1 MAGNSALSAAV
12 KAKKDEF
19 YTQLTDIE
27 KEMRYYRKHFKDK
40 TVLCNCDDPFE
51 SNFFKYFVLNFNR
64 LGLKKLIATCYF
76 SSPIIGQQLQ
86 YHFNQDGQMTFS
98 FGDDTSDD
106 YKAKRP
112 YKAIVTSVYDTTGD
126 GGVDMVDV
134 AKLFM
139 SGENELSE
147 LDGDGDFRSQECL
160 ELLDESDIVVTNPP
174 FSLFREYIAT
184 LMQHEKKFIIIGN
197 VNAITYK
204 EVFPLIMQNKI
215 WIGASIHSGDRAFY
229 VPDDYPLN
237 AAGCGVDQD
246 GRRFIRVKGVRW
258 YTNLDFKQ
266 RHEDLMFEFDATDDY
281 RFVLRLWYIGK
292 QFIQFLCYR
301 KNVEFSK
308 VELAAPCENGTHETF
323 AELYVL
329 DEGVDTEIQTLKDGR
344 YIKQA
349 YISGHEGQIL
359 SDIASEKLY
368 LRHLPD
374 SFQSGKHIDAARFVM
389 ITAAFEWEFDRLFPD
404 GICKSKERVEA
415 ELIVS
420 QKLNEL
426 IDTSSGKTKKI
437 YKSLLKCIERRP
449 SLANKIEK
457 IGSDMGAL
465 LEPFGQQLYGFNKE
479 ELNYTD
485 MGKRL
490 GDQRNYFAHGD
501 LDKDFIGLSLLDLIF
516 LQRIIYAIQLKI
528 SGLEDK
534 QIQRAINDLFQ
545 CRFAI

>member
-1 MAGNSALSAAV
+1 MAKNADLGAA
-12 KAKKDEF
+12 KTAKKDEF

-27 KEMRYYRKHFKDK
+27 KEMRYYRKHFQGK

-51 SNFFKYFVLNFNR
+51 SNFFKYFALNFNR
-64 LGLKKLIATCYF
+64 LGLKKLIATCYY
-76 SSPIIGQQLQ
+76 SSPIAGQQLQ
-86 YHFNQDGQMTFS
+86 YGCDANGQMTFYFEDKGAEENKS
-98 FGDDTSDD
+98 
-106 YKAKRP
+106 KRP
-112 YKAIVTSVYDTTGD
+112 YKAVVTQVYDKMGD
-126 GGVDMVDV
+126 GGVDMLDV
-134 AKLFM
+134 AELFRT
-139 SGENELSE
+139 GENELVE
-147 LDGDGDFRSQECL
+147 LEGDGDFRSPECL
-160 ELLDESDIVVTNPP
+160 DLLDESDIVVTNPP
-174 FSLFREYIAT
+174 FSLFREYVAT
-184 LMQHEKKFIIIGN
+184 LAEHQKHFIIIGN
-197 VNAITYK
+197 VNALKYK
-204 EVFPLIMQNKI
+204 EIFPYIISNQI
-215 WIGASIHSGDRAFY
+215 WLGASIHSG
-229 VPDDYPLN
+229 
-237 AAGCGVDQD
+237 
-246 GRRFIRVKGVRW
+246 
-258 YTNLDFKQ
+258 
-266 RHEDLMFEFDATDDY
+266 
-281 RFVLRLWYIGK
+281 
-292 QFIQFLCYR
+292 
-301 KNVEFSK
+301 
-308 VELAAPCENGTHETF
+308 
-323 AELYVL
+323 
-329 DEGVDTEIQTLKDGR
+329 DGR

>member
-1 MAGNSALSAAV
+1 MAKNADLGAA
-12 KAKKDEF
+12 KTAKKDEF

-27 KEMRYYRKHFKDK
+27 KEMRYYRKHFQGK

-51 SNFFKYFVLNFNR
+51 SNFFKYFALNFNR
-64 LGLKKLIATCYF
+64 LGLKKLIATCYY
-76 SSPIIGQQLQ
+76 SSPIAGQQLQ
-86 YHFNQDGQMTFS
+86 YGCDANGQMTFY
-98 FGDDTSDD
+98 F
-106 YKAKRP
+106 
-112 YKAIVTSVYDTTGD
+112 
-126 GGVDMVDV
+126 
-134 AKLFM
+134 
-139 SGENELSE
+139 
-147 LDGDGDFRSQECL
+147 
-160 ELLDESDIVVTNPP
+160 
-174 FSLFREYIAT
+174 
-184 LMQHEKKFIIIGN
+184 
-197 VNAITYK
+197 
-204 EVFPLIMQNKI
+204 
-215 WIGASIHSGDRAFY
+215 
-229 VPDDYPLN
+229 
-237 AAGCGVDQD
+237 
-246 GRRFIRVKGVRW
+246 
-258 YTNLDFKQ
+258 
-266 RHEDLMFEFDATDDY
+266 ED
-281 RFVLRLWYIGK
+281 
-292 QFIQFLCYR
+292 
-301 KNVEFSK
+301 
-308 VELAAPCENGTHETF
+308 
-323 AELYVL
+323 
-329 DEGVDTEIQTLKDGR
+329 
-344 YIKQA
+344 
-349 YISGHEGQIL
+349 
-359 SDIASEKLY
+359 
-368 LRHLPD
+368 
-374 SFQSGKHIDAARFVM
+374 IDAARFVM

>member
-86 YHFNQDGQMTFS
+86 Y
-98 FGDDTSDD
+98 
-106 YKAKRP
+106 
-112 YKAIVTSVYDTTGD
+112 
-126 GGVDMVDV
+126 
-134 AKLFM
+134 
-139 SGENELSE
+139 
-147 LDGDGDFRSQECL
+147 
-160 ELLDESDIVVTNPP
+160 
-174 FSLFREYIAT
+174 
-184 LMQHEKKFIIIGN
+184 
-197 VNAITYK
+197 
-204 EVFPLIMQNKI
+204 
-215 WIGASIHSGDRAFY
+215 
-229 VPDDYPLN
+229 
-237 AAGCGVDQD
+237 
-246 GRRFIRVKGVRW
+246 
-258 YTNLDFKQ
+258 
-266 RHEDLMFEFDATDDY
+266 
-281 RFVLRLWYIGK
+281 
-292 QFIQFLCYR
+292 
-301 KNVEFSK
+301 
-308 VELAAPCENGTHETF
+308 
-323 AELYVL
+323 
-329 DEGVDTEIQTLKDGR
+329 GR

>member
-1 MAGNSALSAAV
+1 MELNRADSNDEIYTGVLRYKDDDYQFVFSDTKLRLILCSE
-12 KAKKDEF
+12 KQRSSMWKFGMKEIAKGT
-19 YTQLTDIE
+19 YTQDEPPRMEEDILVGNCNESSKQIIFLPKKGAYISKQNSVLFIDLKAYIICKYVRDSIDRISFNAPEINCIHPTNQAIECTLDIE
-27 KEMRYYRKHFKDK
+27 AFM
-40 TVLCNCDDPFE
+40 N
-51 SNFFKYFVLNFNR
+51 S
-64 LGLKKLIATCYF
+64 G
-76 SSPIIGQQLQ
+76 
-86 YHFNQDGQMTFS
+86 TFS
-98 FGDDTSDD
+98 VTARDFECTTT
-106 YKAKRP
+106 KRQP
-112 YKAIVTSVYDTTGD
+112 FVVDGKNVSVYFGISR
-126 GGVDMVDV
+126 M
-134 AKLFM
+134 M
-139 SGENELSE
+139 S
-147 LDGDGDFRSQECL
+147 
-160 ELLDESDIVVTNPP
+160 T
-174 FSLFREYIAT
+174 
-184 LMQHEKKFIIIGN
+184 
-197 VNAITYK
+197 
-204 EVFPLIMQNKI
+204 KI
-215 WIGASIHSGDRAFY
+215 WEPPMTLSS
-229 VPDDYPLN
+229 N
-237 AAGCGVDQD
+237 M
-246 GRRFIRVKGVRW
+246 
-258 YTNLDFKQ
+258 
-266 RHEDLMFEFDATDDY
+266 MFEFDATDDY

-308 VELAAPCENGTHETF
+308 VELAAPCEDGTHETF

-426 IDTSSGKTKKI
+426 IDTSSGKTKQI

-516 LQRIIYAIQLKI
+516 LQRIIYAMQLKI

>member
-266 RHEDLMFEFDATDDY
+266 RHEDF
-281 RFVLRLWYIGK
+281 
-292 QFIQFLCYR
+292 
-301 KNVEFSK
+301 
-308 VELAAPCENGTHETF
+308 
-323 AELYVL
+323 
-329 DEGVDTEIQTLKDGR
+329 
-344 YIKQA
+344 
-349 YISGHEGQIL
+349 
-359 SDIASEKLY
+359 
-368 LRHLPD
+368 
-374 SFQSGKHIDAARFVM
+374 DAARFVM

>member
-1 MAGNSALSAAV
+1 MQIKELKVTVGEVCEGYFNDAEEGVVGYDKRLDIRPKYQREFVYKDAQRDEVIRTVMKGLPLNVMYWCKV
-12 KAKKDEF
+12 K
-19 YTQLTDIE
+19 
-27 KEMRYYRKHFKDK
+27 KEDGSEGFE
-40 TVLCNCDDPFE
+40 VLDGQQRTISLCEYVDGTFSVDD
-51 SNFFKYFVLNFNR
+51 KYFYNLPAD
-64 LGLKKLIATCYF
+64 KK
-76 SSPIIGQQLQ
+76 QQIL
-86 YHFNQDGQMTFS
+86 
-98 FGDDTSDD
+98 
-106 YKAKRP
+106 
-112 YKAIVTSVYDTTGD
+112 
-126 GGVDMVDV
+126 
-134 AKLFM
+134 
-139 SGENELSE
+139 
-147 LDGDGDFRSQECL
+147 
-160 ELLDESDIVVTNPP
+160 
-174 FSLFREYIAT
+174 
-184 LMQHEKKFIIIGN
+184 
-197 VNAITYK
+197 
-204 EVFPLIMQNKI
+204 
-215 WIGASIHSGDRAFY
+215 
-229 VPDDYPLN
+229 DYPLFVYVCDGTDSEKLEWFRIINIAGEELTDQELRN
-237 AAGCGVDQD
+237 AVYAGSWTFVVD
-246 GRRFIRVKGVRW
+246 GKNVSVYFGISRMMSTKIW
-258 YTNLDFKQ
+258 EPPMTLSSNM
-266 RHEDLMFEFDATDDY
+266 MFEFDATDDY

>member
-1 MAGNSALSAAV
+1 MKKRAMSLLMALV
-12 KAKKDEF
+12 M
-19 YTQLTDIE
+19 I
-27 KEMRYYRKHFKDK
+27 
-40 TVLCNCDDPFE
+40 
-51 SNFFKYFVLNFNR
+51 
-64 LGLKKLIATCYF
+64 
-76 SSPIIGQQLQ
+76 
-86 YHFNQDGQMTFS
+86 
-98 FGDDTSDD
+98 
-106 YKAKRP
+106 
-112 YKAIVTSVYDTTGD
+112 
-126 GGVDMVDV
+126 
-134 AKLFM
+134 
-139 SGENELSE
+139 
-147 LDGDGDFRSQECL
+147 
-160 ELLDESDIVVTNPP
+160 
-174 FSLFREYIAT
+174 FSLLGTTAT
-184 LMQHEKKFIIIGN
+184 AWADDSGTK
-197 VNAITYK
+197 VPT
-204 EVFPLIMQNKI
+204 LIE
-215 WIGASIHSGDRAFY
+215 
-229 VPDDYPLN
+229 
-237 AAGCGVDQD
+237 GVSP
-246 GRRFIRVKGVRW
+246 
-258 YTNLDFKQ
+258 TA
-266 RHEDLMFEFDATDDY
+266 EDTVQTGMS
-281 RFVLRLWYIGK
+281 YIGK

-308 VELAAPCENGTHETF
+308 VELAAPCEDGTHETF

-329 DEGVDTEIQTLKDGR
+329 DEDVDTEIQTLKDGR

-368 LRHLPD
+368 LRHLPN

-389 ITAAFEWEFDRLFPD
+389 ITAAFEWEFDRLFSD

-426 IDTSSGKTKKI
+426 INTSSGKTKKI

-490 GDQRNYFAHGD
+490 GDQRNHFAHGD

-516 LQRIIYAIQLKI
+516 LQRIIYAMQLKI

>member
-1 MAGNSALSAAV
+1 M
-12 KAKKDEF
+12 
-19 YTQLTDIE
+19 
-27 KEMRYYRKHFKDK
+27 
-40 TVLCNCDDPFE
+40 
-51 SNFFKYFVLNFNR
+51 
-64 LGLKKLIATCYF
+64 
-76 SSPIIGQQLQ
+76 
-86 YHFNQDGQMTFS
+86 
-98 FGDDTSDD
+98 
-106 YKAKRP
+106 
-112 YKAIVTSVYDTTGD
+112 
-126 GGVDMVDV
+126 
-134 AKLFM
+134 
-139 SGENELSE
+139 
-147 LDGDGDFRSQECL
+147 
-160 ELLDESDIVVTNPP
+160 
-174 FSLFREYIAT
+174 
-184 LMQHEKKFIIIGN
+184 
-197 VNAITYK
+197 
-204 EVFPLIMQNKI
+204 
-215 WIGASIHSGDRAFY
+215 
-229 VPDDYPLN
+229 
-237 AAGCGVDQD
+237 
-246 GRRFIRVKGVRW
+246 
-258 YTNLDFKQ
+258 
-266 RHEDLMFEFDATDDY
+266 
-281 RFVLRLWYIGK
+281 
-292 QFIQFLCYR
+292 
-301 KNVEFSK
+301 
-308 VELAAPCENGTHETF
+308 AAPCENGTHETF

-437 YKSLLKCIERRP
+437 YKSLLNCIERRP

-490 GDQRNYFAHGD
+490 GDQRNHFAHGD

-516 LQRIIYAIQLKI
+516 LQRIIYAMQLKI

>member
-126 GGVDMVDV
+126 GGVD
-134 AKLFM
+134 
-139 SGENELSE
+139 
-147 LDGDGDFRSQECL
+147 
-160 ELLDESDIVVTNPP
+160 
-174 FSLFREYIAT
+174 
-184 LMQHEKKFIIIGN
+184 
-197 VNAITYK
+197 
-204 EVFPLIMQNKI
+204 
-215 WIGASIHSGDRAFY
+215 
-229 VPDDYPLN
+229 
-237 AAGCGVDQD
+237 
-246 GRRFIRVKGVRW
+246 
-258 YTNLDFKQ
+258 
-266 RHEDLMFEFDATDDY
+266 
-281 RFVLRLWYIGK
+281 
-292 QFIQFLCYR
+292 
-301 KNVEFSK
+301 
-308 VELAAPCENGTHETF
+308 
-323 AELYVL
+323 
-329 DEGVDTEIQTLKDGR
+329 
-344 YIKQA
+344 
-349 YISGHEGQIL
+349 
-359 SDIASEKLY
+359 
-368 LRHLPD
+368 
-374 SFQSGKHIDAARFVM
+374 IDAARFVM